1 MLEEKEREFGF
12 AEKRSKVRGEMGERW
27 ERKREIMS
35 RDRKRNYWEKQ
46 RGRRG
51 RVSKGKK
58 VFWVRIKKGIRI
70 NQSQRDISGMSFF
83 SPAYISGT

>member
-1 MLEEKEREFGF
+1 M
-12 AEKRSKVRGEMGERW
+12 ERW
-27 ERKREIMS
+27 ERDRREKEKLCPGIEREIIG
-35 RDRKRNYWEKQ
+35 RNREA
-46 RGRRG
+46 GEG

-83 SPAYISGT
+83 SRAYISGT